1 MLFDM
6 LKMCGWGIENA
17 DFETK
22 WRNLETLQVEVV
34 IKNGR
39 FYVTTL
45 AGKWDGE
52 IRRIPM
58 ARKGK
63 DSEEKKDNIV
73 TSWQKPAS
81 VI

>member
-1 MLFDM
+1 
-6 LKMCGWGIENA
+6 
-17 DFETK
+17 
-22 WRNLETLQVEVV
+22 VEVV